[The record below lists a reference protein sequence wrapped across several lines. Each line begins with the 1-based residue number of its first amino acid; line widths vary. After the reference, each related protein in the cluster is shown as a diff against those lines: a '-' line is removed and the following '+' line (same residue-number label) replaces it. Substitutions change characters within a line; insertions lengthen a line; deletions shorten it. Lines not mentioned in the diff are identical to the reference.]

1 MKILTWN
8 ILANEFILAR
18 YYQMIPKDILYD
30 RKNRQIQ
37 IINTLKNID
46 ADVMILQEVMQAEY
60 NLLDENFKSA
70 YFLIRGKHIIWQNK
84 RSYSGNVILIRK
96 SMFAI
101 NKNSDITDLAFGV
114 VIKCYLKGR
123 DATVRDATVQ
133 HAMQTITIIN
143 VHLDDINVNK
153 RLKQIKEIEPI
164 LHDNYNIILAG
175 DFNENYIKS
184 SKVYNMI
191 KSSNLNIYNNDPTY
205 FIDKKECIDNIM
217 LKGFSSFKNIK
228 QIAINTCKNN
238 ILEQFINYGSDHL
251 PVVVDII

>member
-8 ILANEFILAR
+8 ILANEFILSR
-18 YYQMIPKDILYD
+18 YYPMIPKDILYD

-37 IINTLKNID
+37 IINILKNID
-46 ADVMILQEVMQAEY
+46 ADVMILQEVMQSEY
-60 NLLDENFKSA
+60 NLLDENFKGA
-70 YFLIRGKHIIWQNK
+70 YCLIRGKYIIWQNK

-101 NKNSDITDLAFGV
+101 NKNSDHITDLDFGV
-114 VIKCYLKGR
+114 VIKCYLKGN
-123 DATVRDATVQ
+123 AKQ
-133 HAMQTITIIN
+133 SITIIN

-153 RLKQIKEIEPI
+153 RIKQIKEIEPI
-164 LHDNYNIILAG
+164 LHDNDNIILAG
-175 DFNENYIKS
+175 DFNENYIKT

-228 QIAINTCKNN
+228 KSAIDTCKNN
-238 ILEQFINYGSDHL
+238 ILDQFINYGSDHL
-251 PVVVDII
+251 PVVVDIK